1 MLFILFQVQFTD
13 GTTVETGASGKC
25 VVSYKS
31 VNSTEIEKT
40 SSECKSEDL
49 DPLKEGDE
57 ILGTKRTSSGTTVY
71 KKEESASHFSFIVSK
86 EYQSIWLS
94 AKREIGSVI
103 EIDKSLSLISAN
115 SIEGIEAENVQDA
128 IGKVETLEKVTF
140 VRDTLLTKPENIA
153 PEQGTDF
160 VKSVKNSKDFLKTE
174 YLGTLKPIKSFVKLI
189 NLGRRSNKEEISK
202 VLNQK
207 KNKDIL

>member
-1 MLFILFQVQFTD
+1 MQVQFTD
-13 GTTVETGASGKC
+13 GTRVETGASGKC

-40 SSECKSEDL
+40 SSECSSEDL

-57 ILGTKRTSSGTTVY
+57 ILGAKRISSDTTVY
-71 KKEESASHFSFIVSK
+71 KKEESTSYFSIIRSK

-94 AKREIGSVI
+94 AKREIGSVL

-115 SIEGIEAENVQDA
+115 SIEGFEADNIQDA
-128 IGKVETLEKVTF
+128 IGKVETFEKVTF
-140 VRDTLLTKPENIA
+140 VRENLLTKPENIESE
-153 PEQGTDF
+153 PSTDF

-202 VLNQK
+202 VLTQK